1 MAVSELSLELAQWKF
16 RWQVDVT
23 EEARAER
30 NEMLRQALRYEGW
43 TQADVARATGL
54 SRARVGQIALGD

>member
-1 MAVSELSLELAQWKF
+1 MAVSDLSLELAQWAF
-16 RWQVDVT
+16 QWQLDRT

-30 NEMLRQALRYEGW
+30 NEMLRQALRDEGW
-43 TQADVARATGL
+43 TQAEVARATGL